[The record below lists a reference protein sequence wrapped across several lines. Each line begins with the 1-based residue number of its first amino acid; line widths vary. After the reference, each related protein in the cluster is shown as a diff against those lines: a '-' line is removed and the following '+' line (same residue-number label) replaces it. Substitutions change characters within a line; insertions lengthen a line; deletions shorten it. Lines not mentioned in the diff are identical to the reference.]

1 MRGKGSFVLL
11 LGELIRITPACAGKR
26 SLLPLLRC
34 CLLDHPRMCGEKVAF
49 DRNLPHTRGSPPHVR
64 GKDDEGRLK
73 LRHVGIT
80 PAYAGKRCARRQRS
94 VGAWDHPRVCG
105 EKYPCV
111 CQDLERVGI
120 TPAYAGKRPCLTCV
134 LATLWDHPRVC
145 GEKTSSPAALA
156 LR

>member
-80 PAYAGKRCARRQRS
+80 PAYAGKSHSATPCSPA
-94 VGAWDHPRVCG
+94 VWDHPRVCG
-105 EKYPCV
+105 EKAVFDMCSCHSLGSPPRMRGKDVQPCRFGV
-111 CQDLERVGI
+111 AVRI
-120 TPAYAGKRPCLTCV
+120 TPAYAGK
-134 LATLWDHPRVC
+134 
-145 GEKTSSPAALA
+145 S
-156 LR
+156 